1 MKRFAS
7 KSPSGG
13 NKERLVRGIPV
24 RRVGSKRLL
33 LAVLGT
39 TALAAASTAGIAS
52 AGAFSPSGA
61 ISPDAVFN
69 VKNFGA
75 KGDGTTNDAAAIQK
89 AVDAANTAGGGTVEF
104 PGGTSAT
111 YLTGHTIHLHSNI
124 TIMVDGGAAL
134 TGASSGYD
142 APESN
147 PNSAFQDFGHS
158 HFRDAMFYGDG
169 LTGVKF
175 LGSGTITGNG
185 NLGHGE
191 SVNSGQ
197 ADKIISL
204 TNCKGLELSGIT
216 LARAGHF

>member
-39 TALAAASTAGIAS
+39 TAVAAASTAGIAS

-69 VKNFGA
+69 VKNIGA

-104 PGGTSAT
+104 PGGT
-111 YLTGHTIHLHSNI
+111 YKTGHTIHLHNNI
-124 TIMVDGGAAL
+124 TIMLDSGSTP
-134 TGASSGYD
+134 TGTSSGYD

-147 PNSAFQDFGHS
+147 PNDNFQDFGHS
-158 HFRDAMFYGDG
+158 HFHVAMFSGD
-169 LTGVKF
+169 
-175 LGSGTITGNG
+175 
-185 NLGHGE
+185 
-191 SVNSGQ
+191 
-197 ADKIISL
+197 
-204 TNCKGLELSGIT
+204 
-216 LARAGHF
+216 